1 METYIPIDID
11 KLQRVLL
18 TDGWHQV
25 RDGSF
30 LVGPYGFVR
39 GQTVIVNG
47 RVPGVAR
54 EGTGLSRARHIDL
67 DVPKFAG
74 AGAME

>member
-1 METYIPIDID
+1 METSIPIDID
-11 KLQRVLL
+11 KVQRVLL
-18 TDGWHQV
+18 TDGWH
-25 RDGSF
+25 
-30 LVGPYGFVR
+30 
-39 GQTVIVNG
+39 